1 MAGFEFEARLRIE
14 LREAAER
21 AQRRGRLAR
30 FVAAGRSLLL
40 GVGDSAVPAVAVV
53 AALAAAIA
61 VAVPFL
67 RSGAEQRS
75 VAPPEVVAKL
85 TVAESLG
92 STAAAYGS
100 VWMDDTSR
108 NELLRLEPDSRRV
121 SARLPVRGEV
131 AIAAGAGAVWALQEG
146 SPRGGYELHGP
157 LLRIDPSTNRVTARI
172 ALRTP
177 EGRPF
182 AGFEVL
188 AGPDYIWVGGPSGA
202 LRVDPRTN
210 RVTQAVVPPNK
221 LLGSDCDCFPSP
233 DFALSRGGLW
243 AITADGRLLRFD
255 TRTGNTVSDI
265 RVALPRAADLSGGPG
280 DALIA
285 TLPGGLARIDPSSG
299 RVVWRT
305 RVGERVSPWTEAG
318 GLIWARS
325 SGHVRDR
332 LSALDPDTGRIL
344 TTVELDDF
352 SGTGVAAIDDELW
365 LTTGGGNVVV
375 LRR

>member
-40 GVGDSAVPAVAVV
+40 RVGDSAVPAVAVV

-67 RSGAEQRS
+67 MSGPEQRP
-75 VAPPEVVAKL
+75 VAPPKVVAKL
-85 TVAESLG
+85 TVAETLG

-131 AIAAGAGAVWALQEG
+131 AIASGAGALWALQEG
-146 SPRGGYELHGP
+146 SPRGGFELHGP

-182 AGFEVL
+182 AAFEVL
-188 AGPDYIWVGGPSGA
+188 AGPGYVWLGGPSGA

-210 RVTQAVVPPNK
+210 RVTLAVVPPDK
-221 LLGSDCDCFPSP
+221 LVGS

-255 TRTGNTVSDI
+255 TRTGETVSDV
-265 RVALPRAADLSGGPG
+265 RVALPRAVDLSGGPG

-285 TLPGGLARIDPSSG
+285 TLADGLARVEPYDG
-299 RVVWRT
+299 RVAWRT
-305 RVGERVSPWTEAG
+305 RLGGRVNAWTGAG

-325 SGHVRDR
+325 SGQVHDR
-332 LSALDPDTGRIL
+332 LSALDPDTGRVL

-352 SGTGVAAIDDELW
+352 SGSGVAAIDDELW
-365 LTTGGGNVVV
+365 LSTVGGNVVV